1 MTSTTP
7 CRGWVLYKWCL
18 KAAVSLYG
26 CVCDKLY
33 EEPSASVFSTARFF
47 PPFFIFIF
55 PSFQNM
61 PSILSGGPQRA
72 IRAGWTEQNGTKLT
86 ELCGFFGVP
95 RPLFPIIGL
104 QVSGPLC
111 TICLFAC
118 SATFQ
123 NAPHPQPL
131 PMSDERKPCLAR
143 KASPRFRSF

>member
-1 MTSTTP
+1 MGVCVISYT
-7 CRGWVLYKWCL
+7 K
-18 KAAVSLYG
+18 SLQPTYFPLH
-26 CVCDKLY
+26 V
-33 EEPSASVFSTARFF
+33 FF
-47 PPFFIFIF
+47 PLFLFLFSLLFKTCHPY
-55 PSFQNM
+55 FQVAHRERFVQ
-61 PSILSGGPQRA
+61 GER
-72 IRAGWTEQNGTKLT
+72 NGTKLT

-131 PMSDERKPCLAR
+131 PMSDERKPCLAS